1 MLSTSLSMAN
11 PKLRDAVQHV
21 TNELQGLRSALRFD
35 NISRAIK
42 TFDGS
47 QANLRNWLNEIE
59 KFAYINRID
68 DNATKLIAYQSAGG
82 KCSEFLQRVFQ
93 EYPRDSWEEIKEQ
106 LIARFGETTDHRQAF
121 FILRNRRQKSDET
134 IQPFSD
140 ELFTLSR
147 KAYPN
152 LRGHEAFIETE
163 LIEIFIDGLRSPELQ
178 LKLLRESPRTLM
190 DAVKIALAENDVL
203 KRWELRK
210 GRASSETHYE
220 FNRPNR
226 RMNKP
231 PPVIDKR
238 MPTKRTIR
246 SRTFILY

>member
-1 MLSTSLSMAN
+1 MAN
-11 PKLRDAVQHV
+11 PEFRDAVQHI
-21 TNELQGLRSALRFD
+21 TNELQGLRSALSFD

-47 QANLRNWLNEIE
+47 QANLRNWLTEVE
-59 KFAYINRID
+59 KFAFINRID

-121 FILRNRRQKSDET
+121 FILRNRRQKSNET

-147 KAYPN
+147 NTTPIWSIK
-152 LRGHEAFIETE
+152 FIVC
-163 LIEIFIDGLRSPELQ
+163 F
-178 LKLLRESPRTLM
+178 
-190 DAVKIALAENDVL
+190 
-203 KRWELRK
+203 
-210 GRASSETHYE
+210 
-220 FNRPNR
+220 
-226 RMNKP
+226 
-231 PPVIDKR
+231 
-238 MPTKRTIR
+238 
-246 SRTFILY
+246 

>member
-1 MLSTSLSMAN
+1 M
-11 PKLRDAVQHV
+11 
-21 TNELQGLRSALRFD
+21 
-35 NISRAIK
+35 
-42 TFDGS
+42 
-47 QANLRNWLNEIE
+47 
-59 KFAYINRID
+59 Y
-68 DNATKLIAYQSAGG
+68 
-82 KCSEFLQRVFQ
+82 
-93 EYPRDSWEEIKEQ
+93 
-106 LIARFGETTDHRQAF
+106 
-121 FILRNRRQKSDET
+121 
-134 IQPFSD
+134 
-140 ELFTLSR
+140 TLSR

-163 LIEIFIDGLRSPELQ
+163 LIEIFIDGIRSPELQ

-190 DAVKIALAENDVL
+190 DAAKIVLAENDVL

-220 FNRPNR
+220 CNRPNR

-246 SRTFILY
+246 SRKFILY

>member
-1 MLSTSLSMAN
+1 M
-11 PKLRDAVQHV
+11 
-21 TNELQGLRSALRFD
+21 
-35 NISRAIK
+35 
-42 TFDGS
+42 
-47 QANLRNWLNEIE
+47 
-59 KFAYINRID
+59 Y
-68 DNATKLIAYQSAGG
+68 
-82 KCSEFLQRVFQ
+82 
-93 EYPRDSWEEIKEQ
+93 
-106 LIARFGETTDHRQAF
+106 
-121 FILRNRRQKSDET
+121 
-134 IQPFSD
+134 
-140 ELFTLSR
+140 TLSR

-203 KRWELRK
+203 KRWELL
-210 GRASSETHYE
+210 SSETHYE

-246 SRTFILY
+246 SRKFILY